1 MEIPVLQA
9 VTVEILVDNFFDVFE
24 PSRPGIVERV
34 VPGRLKKPLVAAH
47 GLAYLVTLNRRGKL
61 TRI

>member
-1 MEIPVLQA
+1 MQLPALQA

-34 VPGRLKKPLVAAH
+34 TPGRLLSPWWRPTAWP
-47 GLAYLVTLNRRGKL
+47 
-61 TRI
+61 ISSP

>member
-1 MEIPVLQA
+1 MKIPALQA

-34 VPGRLKKPLVAAH
+34 IPGRPQR
-47 GLAYLVTLNRRGKL
+47 NRCWRPTDWL
-61 TRI
+61 TSSP